1 MGCLQFHK
9 GNFRQPKFMTFDLMV
24 DWAEQVVSQNI
35 AQFQP
40 NYGTCSPLL
49 QTNVRRNPANG
60 PPQSA
65 KFAPSSAT
73 CPLSPSAS
81 AARPSRGR
89 RSPRRPPRS

>member
-1 MGCLQFHK
+1 VSLFQSPYSEEIWEQSVDSNDADMGCLQFHK

-49 QTNVRRNPANG
+49 PNRR
-60 PPQSA
+60 PQ
-65 KFAPSSAT
+65 
-73 CPLSPSAS
+73 
-81 AARPSRGR
+81 RPS
-89 RSPRRPPRS
+89 